1 MSVSIVSAEE
11 AVWRGEAEMVIARS
25 PEGEFAILNDHIPFL
40 AALVPGRVSIV
51 SGNERDEYFV
61 SGGFLEASRGVG
73 SARPQNGGVG
83 SARPQNGGVGS
94 ARPQNG
100 GGEDHE
106 YHVIVLADDAEDL
119 SQIDAAEARRRLEE
133 ARAEA
138 AEAGDERAE
147 ARMRIEMARVELAES
162 GHGS

>member
-1 MSVSIVSAEE
+1 MATQMSVSIVSAEE

-83 SARPQNGGVGS
+83 SARPQNGG
-94 ARPQNG
+94 
-100 GGEDHE
+100 GEDHE

>member
-83 SARPQNGGVGS
+83 SARPQNGG
-94 ARPQNG
+94 
-100 GGEDHE
+100 GEDHE

>member
-1 MSVSIVSAEE
+1 VATQMSVSIVSAEE

-61 SGGFLEASRGVG
+61 SGGFLEASK
-73 SARPQNGGVG
+73 
-83 SARPQNGGVGS
+83 
-94 ARPQNG
+94 
-100 GGEDHE
+100 GGEDHD

-119 SQIDAAEARRRLEE
+119 SQIDATEARRRLEE

-138 AEAGDERAE
+138 AETGDERAE

>member
-25 PEGEFAILNDHIPFL
+25 PEGEFAILNNHIPFL

-51 SGNERDEYFV
+51 SGNERADYFV
-61 SGGFLEASRGVG
+61 SGGFLEASKGEVG
-73 SARPQNGGVG
+73 SAADDDGH
-83 SARPQNGGVGS
+83 
-94 ARPQNG
+94 
-100 GGEDHE
+100 D

-133 ARAEA
+133 AQSEA
-138 AEAGDERAE
+138 AEASDERAE
-147 ARMRIEMARVELAES
+147 ARIRIEMARVELAES

>member
-25 PEGEFAILNDHIPFL
+25 PEGEFAILNNHIPFL

-51 SGNERDEYFV
+51 SGNERAEYFV
-61 SGGFLEASRGVG
+61 SGGFLEASKGGAG
-73 SARPQNGGVG
+73 SARPQNQRDTGATADDDGH
-83 SARPQNGGVGS
+83 
-94 ARPQNG
+94 
-100 GGEDHE
+100 D

-119 SQIDAAEARRRLEE
+119 SQIDATEARRRLEK
-133 ARAEA
+133 AQSDA
-138 AEAGDERAE
+138 AEASDERAE

>member
-1 MSVSIVSAEE
+1 VATQMSVSIVSAEE

-73 SARPQNGGVG
+73 SAKPQND
-83 SARPQNGGVGS
+83 
-94 ARPQNG
+94 

-138 AEAGDERAE
+138 AQAGDERAE

-162 GHGS
+162 VHGS

>member
-25 PEGEFAILNDHIPFL
+25 PEGEFAILNNHIPFL

-51 SGNERDEYFV
+51 SGNERAEYFV
-61 SGGFLEASRGVG
+61 SGGFLEASKGATGAIVE
-73 SARPQNGGVG
+73 
-83 SARPQNGGVGS
+83 
-94 ARPQNG
+94 
-100 GGEDHE
+100 GEGHD

-119 SQIDAAEARRRLEE
+119 SQIDAAEARRRLEK
-133 ARAEA
+133 AQSDA
-138 AEAGDERAE
+138 AEASDERAE

>member
-1 MSVSIVSAEE
+1 MATPMSVSIVSAEE

-25 PEGEFAILNDHIPFL
+25 PEGEFAILNNHIPFL

-51 SGNERDEYFV
+51 SGNERAEYFV
-61 SGGFLEASRGVG
+61 SGGFLEASK
-73 SARPQNGGVG
+73 GGVG
-83 SARPQNGGVGS
+83 SARPQNDGKTGATKDDGH
-94 ARPQNG
+94 
-100 GGEDHE
+100 D

-133 ARAEA
+133 AQSEA
-138 AEAGDERAE
+138 AEASDERAE

-162 GHGS
+162 GRGSQN

>member
-1 MSVSIVSAEE
+1 MPTPMSVSIVSAEE
-11 AVWRGEAEMVIARS
+11 AVWRGEAEMVVARS

-51 SGNERDEYFV
+51 SGNERADYFV
-61 SGGFLEASRGVG
+61 SGGFLEASK
-73 SARPQNGGVG
+73 GGVAG
-83 SARPQNGGVGS
+83 SEENGH
-94 ARPQNG
+94 
-100 GGEDHE
+100 D

-133 ARAEA
+133 AQAEA
-138 AEAGDERAE
+138 AEASDERAE

>member
-11 AVWRGEAEMVIARS
+11 EVWRGEAEMVVARS
-25 PEGEFAILNDHIPFL
+25 PEGEFAILYGHVPFL

-51 SGNERDEYFV
+51 SGTEKTEYFV
-61 SGGFLEASRGVG
+61 AGGFLEASR
-73 SARPQNGGVG
+73 SDENEGGH
-83 SARPQNGGVGS
+83 
-94 ARPQNG
+94 
-100 GGEDHE
+100 D

-119 SQIDAAEARRRLEE
+119 SQIDATEARRRLEE
-133 ARAEA
+133 AQSEA
-138 AEAGDERAE
+138 AGESDERAE

>member
-1 MSVSIVSAEE
+1 MATLMSVSIVSAEE

-25 PEGEFAILNDHIPFL
+25 TEGEFAILNNHIPFL

-51 SGNERDEYFV
+51 SGNERAEYFV

-73 SARPQNGGVG
+73 SARPQKE
-83 SARPQNGGVGS
+83 
-94 ARPQNG
+94 
-100 GGEDHE
+100 GGEDHD

-119 SQIDAAEARRRLEE
+119 SQIDAAEARRRLEK
-133 ARAEA
+133 AQSEA
-138 AEAGDERAE
+138 AESSDERAE

>member
-1 MSVSIVSAEE
+1 MATLMSVSIVSAEE

-25 PEGEFAILNDHIPFL
+25 TEGEFAILNNHIPFL

-51 SGNERDEYFV
+51 SGNERAEYFV

-73 SARPQNGGVG
+73 SARPQKE
-83 SARPQNGGVGS
+83 
-94 ARPQNG
+94 G
-100 GGEDHE
+100 GGDHD

-119 SQIDAAEARRRLEE
+119 SQIDAAEARRRLEK
-133 ARAEA
+133 AQSEA
-138 AEAGDERAE
+138 AEASDERAE